1 MDLIALLSS
10 CTGPTAF
17 FAANLTWMAGIRQF
31 ESPGMSR
38 DSPHGGGLSRA
49 GGCHPELVE
58 GSRAEF
64 RRQVVWSGHSR
75 ARPGNFTTESAEAGR
90 KILMGLKTQ
99 MIPLWTLCSL
109 W

>member
-1 MDLIALLSS
+1 
-10 CTGPTAF
+10 
-17 FAANLTWMAGIRQF
+17 
-31 ESPGMSR
+31 MSR

-64 RRQVVWSGHSR
+64 RRQAVWVGHSR
-75 ARPGNFTTESAEAGR
+75 ARSGNYTTENAEAGR